1 MNETKFHLVI
11 VYNAAE
17 NTYSLSEHNQ
27 PPDKAKQLVEEFNQ
41 HMKPGFTLITI
52 EQRKVHKT
60 EEVQACR
67 ACRETVQRSSGLQ
80 PLPKFVRRKE

>member
-1 MNETKFHLVI
+1 LNETKFHLVI

-52 EQRKVHKT
+52 EQRKVQKSGN
-60 EEVQACR
+60 R
-67 ACRETVQRSSGLQ
+67 AAVLGIAAASEIR
-80 PLPKFVRRKE
+80 